1 MSDRDKLIELIR
13 ESFTEHLAA
22 KIADYI
28 IQNGVTL
35 ANRTP
40 LENVDLS
47 LRAYHSLKR
56 VGINT
61 IEELREMSVS
71 AIERLQGVG
80 TKTMCE
86 IMQIRGGGDSNAD
99 EEVTMQGMPIS

>member
-13 ESFTEHLAA
+13 ECFTEQLAA

-35 ANRTP
+35 MNRTP

-47 LRAYHSLKR
+47 LRAYNALKR
-56 VGINT
+56 VGVNT
-61 IEELREMSVS
+61 VEELREMSIA

-80 TKTMCE
+80 AKTMDE
-86 IMQIRGGGDSNAD
+86 ILRVRGGGNDNAD
-99 EEVTMQGMPIS
+99 EKATV

>member
-1 MSDRDKLIELIR
+1 MTDRDKLIELIR
-13 ESFTEHLAA
+13 ESFTEQLAA

-47 LRAYHSLKR
+47 LRAYNSLKR
-56 VGINT
+56 VGVNT
-61 IEELREMSVS
+61 VEELREMSVS

-80 TKTMCE
+80 VKTMDE
-86 IMQIRGGGDSNAD
+86 ILRIRGGGNDDANQ
-99 EEVTMQGMPIS
+99 ETTM